1 MDRRFKVVALA
12 MLLAPFIGLV
22 VIESAV
28 ARADEDKEKGSIT
41 GEISVS
47 GVRSPKDVLVYIEKA
62 PGEYPPPEEPVH
74 MDQVKLVFTP
84 NVLPIVKGTTVSF
97 ENGDPILHNIFWL
110 KSKSYR
116 ARSLGSWG
124 KGLAKKV
131 TFDKEGEVGLLCNV
145 HSEMAGYIIILQNP
159 FFALVSREGTYEIK
173 DVPPGEYT
181 LKTWYFRPKKLRSK
195 SAKVS
200 VSAGEPAVVDF
211 SLSRRR

>member
-12 MLLAPFIGLV
+12 TLLAPFIGLV
-22 VIESAV
+22 ANESAV

-41 GEISVS
+41 GTISVS
-47 GVRSPKDVLVYIEKA
+47 GVRSPKDVLVYVEKV
-62 PGEYPPPEEPVH
+62 PGEYPPPKEPVH

-97 ENGDPILHNIFWL
+97 ENGDPILHNIFWP

-116 ARSLGSWG
+116 TRNLGSWG
-124 KGLAKKV
+124 KGRSKKV
-131 TFDKEGEVGLLCNV
+131 TFDKEGKVVLLCNV
-145 HSEMAGYIIILQNP
+145 HSEMEGHIVILQNP
-159 FFALVSREGTYEIK
+159 FFALVGREGTYEIK

-181 LKTWYFRPKKLRSK
+181 LNTWYFKPKKLRSK
-195 SAKVS
+195 STKVS

-211 SLSRRR
+211 SLSRSR